1 MAFSVVILI
10 VGAVFLIVGL
20 IGGGIKIGV
29 KEGEASIPP
38 LNPIIRLVIII
49 IGAGFIIFSL
59 WRELNPSSSVTPQ
72 VTNTLESPT
81 TPTETFIAEASPSPT
96 NTAQVVASPTLVILS
111 PLPSEYIS
119 IKGFSGVV
127 NSGGIPGDT
136 IYSHLITGKIQYT
149 RVEADDD
156 VQKMEL
162 VCKGNQ
168 VQDISS
174 SFFLIPQ
181 PPSSVFP
188 NYASNIIDVPS
199 DCRIDFYV
207 RDTLG
212 VQSGITIQ
220 SVPIQ

>member
-1 MAFSVVILI
+1 MT
-10 VGAVFLIVGL
+10 
-20 IGGGIKIGV
+20 
-29 KEGEASIPP
+29 EGEKISPRLWATITIVVAVIGCTGTLLGATIPE
-38 LNPIIRLVIII
+38 LIKDFRNKTPIP
-49 IGAGFIIFSL
+49 
-59 WRELNPSSSVTPQ
+59 EVTD
-72 VTNTLESPT
+72 TFESPVT
-81 TPTETFIAEASPSPT
+81 ISTETFVAELPPLPT
-96 NTAQVVASPTLVILS
+96 NTAQVIVASPTLVILS

-127 NSGGIPGDT
+127 NSGGVPGDT

-162 VCKGNQ
+162 VCKNNQ

-188 NYASNIIDVPS
+188 NYASNTIDVPS